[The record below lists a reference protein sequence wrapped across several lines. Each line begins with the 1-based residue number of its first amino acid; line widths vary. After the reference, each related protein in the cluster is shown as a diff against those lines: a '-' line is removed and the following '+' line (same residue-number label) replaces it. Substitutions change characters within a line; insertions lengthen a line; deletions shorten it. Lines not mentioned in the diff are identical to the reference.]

1 MFLCPTQLVNLS
13 MLYLNCN
20 AVGNNQNGV
29 RNGKGT
35 FVNLINF
42 AETHR
47 IVSKKAFP
55 TPSNTSK

>member
-1 MFLCPTQLVNLS
+1 
-13 MLYLNCN
+13 MLYLKCN
-20 AVGNNQNGV
+20 VVGNNQNGV

-55 TPSNTSK
+55 TPSNTSE